1 MTSSDSASPPT
12 RSTQKRA
19 RLLLWIALLA
29 AVLVGLLI
37 DGPIMEA
44 VGPLRGSEFADFLN
58 GTVRRLG
65 TGNFQIPA
73 LLSMILLGV
82 VFSRR
87 LMRAGG
93 WTLLAF
99 ALSAAIANI
108 VKVIVHRA
116 RPWVEKPPP
125 EAWTGYLHDS
135 GFQSF
140 PSGETAT
147 TFAIAATASAFYP
160 CLRLPLYLLAVLVA
174 AARVLVN
181 RHFPS
186 DVAAGALVGLAAAH
200 ICLRWASARGNLE
213 AVGLPDE
220 TRFTAR
226 ARRALPFAL
235 VVLAAAV
242 VLFTGL
248 GALPLFGRDE
258 SLYAEA
264 AREMLATG
272 DWITPRVNGV
282 YFFEKPPLYYWLAAI
297 SYTLV
302 GVSPIAAR
310 LPSALLGILT
320 AVVTY
325 LVAARVWG
333 QRTGLLSGLALVTC
347 LQIAFIARMGI
358 MDVPLTALLTLALIA
373 YAAWRRQG
381 GCGAPSAFGA
391 LVGLA
396 VLLKGFAGFLAPG
409 VAVLH
414 GLLYRR
420 GEGRISARAMV
431 LALVIFFVV
440 AAPWF
445 IAMGF
450 QHGEGYASKLF
461 LREHLTRMVRPMQGH
476 GGPIFYYVALIFVA
490 FFPWVVF
497 LPSAFAH
504 REVDEQKSFWRSLCV
519 VWIAAVL
526 IPFSLMSTK
535 LPGYITPLFP
545 AMAILVGIELD
556 RRLTTG
562 AGRGAWVGLMA
573 GAVLL
578 GTAFALLPIFG
589 LRLAEREQLD
599 AAGDVSRLVIPA
611 AFCAGGYAI
620 MLVAGL
626 QGLAGQARR
635 GLGLAC
641 GGQALVLA
649 AVLGGILPVL
659 SPYLGGAPATLA
671 EVAQRELPES
681 EIVLY
686 ETYPEAAA
694 FVLTKPVPVFSR
706 HQQADLLSELGQRS
720 LALIAPIRAREFW
733 EGLPYRQIWRN
744 GAHVL
749 LDVPATGG
757 AGDVTDLSGE

>member
-1 MTSSDSASPPT
+1 MTSSDSTSPPT
-12 RSTQKRA
+12 HSTQTRS
-19 RLLLWIALLA
+19 RFLLWIALLA
-29 AVLVGLLI
+29 AVLVGFLI
-37 DGPIMEA
+37 DGPVMEA
-44 VGPLRGSEFADFLN
+44 VGPLRGSGFADFLN
-58 GTVRRLG
+58 ETVRRLG

-73 LLSMILLGV
+73 VLVAILVGV
-82 VFSRR
+82 LFSRR

-116 RPWVEKPPP
+116 RPWVAEPPP

-147 TFAIAATASAFYP
+147 TFAIAGTASAFYP
-160 CLRLPLYLLAVLVA
+160 RLRLPLYLLAVLVA

-181 RHFPS
+181 RHYPS
-186 DVAAGALVGLAAAH
+186 DVAAGALVGVAAAY
-200 ICLRWASARGNLE
+200 ICLRWASGRGSLE
-213 AVGLPDE
+213 ALGLPDE
-220 TRFTAR
+220 TRFTAA
-226 ARRALPFAL
+226 ARRALPLAT

-242 VLFTGL
+242 LLLSGL
-248 GALPLFGRDE
+248 GALPLFDRDE

-302 GVSPIAAR
+302 GVSPLAAR

-320 AVVTY
+320 AIVTY

-333 QRTGLLSGLALVTC
+333 WRVGLLSGIALVTS
-347 LQIAFIARMGI
+347 LQIAFIGRMGI
-358 MDVPLTALLTLALIA
+358 MDVPLTALVTLALIA
-373 YAAWRRQG
+373 YAAWRRRG
-381 GCGAPSAFGA
+381 GYAAPLAFGA

-396 VLLKGFAGFLAPG
+396 VLLKGFAGFIAPA
-409 VAVLH
+409 VVVLH
-414 GLLYRR
+414 GLLYQR
-420 GEGRISARAMV
+420 GQGRISGRAI
-431 LALVIFFVV
+431 VIAVVVFFAIAV
-440 AAPWF
+440 PWF
-445 IAMGF
+445 VAMGL

-461 LREHLTRMVRPMQGH
+461 LREHLARMIRPMQGH
-476 GGPIFYYVALIFVA
+476 GGPVFYYVLLVFVS
-490 FFPWVVF
+490 FFPWVAF

-526 IPFSLMSTK
+526 IPFSLVSTK
-535 LPGYITPLFP
+535 LPGYVTPLFP
-545 AMAILVGIELD
+545 AMAVLAGIEID
-556 RRLTTG
+556 RRL
-562 AGRGAWVGLMA
+562 ANPGRGPWIGLA
-573 GAVLL
+573 IGSVLL
-578 GTAFALLPIFG
+578 GTAFALLPMAG
-589 LRLAEREQLD
+589 LRLAEREQLN
-599 AAGDVSRLVIPA
+599 AAADVGSLVLPVS
-611 AFCAGGYAI
+611 FCAGGYAI

-626 QGLAGQARR
+626 QGLAGRARR

-641 GGQALVLA
+641 GGQTLVLA
-649 AVLGGILPVL
+649 AVLGGVLPVL

-671 EVAQRELPES
+671 SVAQRNIPES
-681 EIVLY
+681 EIILY

-694 FVLTKPVPVFSR
+694 FVLRRPVQTFSR
-706 HQQADLLSELGQRS
+706 HLQDDLLSELRERPV
-720 LALIAPIRAREFW
+720 ALIAPMKGRDFW
-733 EGLPYRQIWRN
+733 QILPYRRIWRD

-749 LDVPATGG
+749 LDVPPMEPEGKA
-757 AGDVTDLSGE
+757 SSRPGE